1 MLTRR
6 EFGWRLLGGLAATA
20 VAPRWSLSQEPEEPP
35 VACRAQLVNTERLR
49 DTLEALSEFG
59 RLEEGGTTRLGFSNE
74 DLAARNWAMG
84 LLRDE
89 GLEVTVDAAANIRA
103 RRAGDR
109 DDLPAIAFGSHTDT
123 VPQGGNFDGCVGSM
137 GALEVI
143 RTLNEQ
149 NVRTRHPLE
158 VILFSNEEG
167 VHYGRG
173 LFGSRALAGL
183 VPPDEL
189 ELVDEHGVKLA
200 EWVRRYGGD
209 PALIEAAK
217 PPAGAFFCYLELHI
231 EQGGTLWSRGIPLGI
246 VEGIVGINEYHA
258 VVEGFANHAGTT
270 PMDQRRDAL
279 LTAAKIVQAV
289 REIVTSVPGR
299 QVGTVG
305 IIRSYPGAPNV
316 IPGRAEFTVELRDLQ
331 LEKID
336 ALGERIRERGAQ
348 LAAADGC
355 SFSMEKIA
363 VYQPA
368 LSDRRI
374 RFHIQKAAEEMRAP
388 ALTMASGAG
397 HDAQNLAR
405 LCPMGMIFVPSVDGI
420 SHSPRERSRWEEIAC
435 GAEALYRTLLRLD
448 GLQSL
453 T

>member
-6 EFGWRLLGGLAATA
+6 QFNRRLLGGLATSA
-20 VAPRWSLSQEPEEPP
+20 VAPHFLLGQETEEAPI
-35 VACRAQLVNTERLR
+35 ACRAQLVNSDRLR
-49 DTLEALSEFG
+49 ETLEKLSEFG

-89 GLEVTVDAAANIRA
+89 GLEVTIDAAANIRA
-103 RRAGDR
+103 RRAGER
-109 DDLPAIAFGSHTDT
+109 DDLPTIAFGSHTDT

-137 GALEVI
+137 GAIEVI

-149 NVRTRHPLE
+149 NVRTQRPLE

-183 VPPDEL
+183 VPADEL

-200 EWVRRYGGD
+200 DWIRRYGGD
-209 PALIEAAK
+209 PTLIETME
-217 PPAGAFFCYLELHI
+217 PPAGAFYCYLELHI
-231 EQGGTLWSRGIPLGI
+231 EQGGVLWSRKIPLGI
-246 VEGIVGINEYHA
+246 VEGIVGINEYKG

-305 IIRSYPGAPNV
+305 IIRAYPGAPNV
-316 IPGRAEFTVELRDLQ
+316 IPGQAEFTVELRDLS
-331 LEKID
+331 LEKIEG
-336 ALGERIRERGAQ
+336 LGERIRERGSQ

-355 SFSMEKIA
+355 SFSLEK
-363 VYQPA
+363 VVTYEPA

-374 RFHIQKAAEEMRAP
+374 RFEIQKAAEEMRAP

-405 LCPMGMIFVPSVDGI
+405 LCPMGMIFVPSVEGI
-420 SHSPRERSRWEEIAC
+420 SHSPRERSGWEEIAC
-435 GAEALYRTLLRLD
+435 GAECLYRTILRLD
-448 GLQSL
+448 ALQNL
-453 T
+453 A